1 MPRQAN
7 IVSFD
12 AARRAAGTCVPGR
25 AAARPA
31 GRTAAAVLD
40 GAGEVRVRSAG
51 RRPAGSPAG
60 AERPVGRAVD
70 TATAFPGAR
79 ATSSAAPLRT
89 AGAGRPHNP
98 TPSWYDGGASARP
111 RPDDGFLS
119 GAAGRAENEAGEEYE
134 ARLLA
139 ALEERERGPLGRLA
153 AKRRERAKERAGKA
167 YFRQYEAGKAS
178 DAAQGGPRAAVY
190 KGEMGSSHKRS
201 SRMQQQATSG
211 SARRGRAAMA
221 AAEKPSLF
229 ARPPLMGLAA
239 TVLCIAFAAAFLYGP
254 AQQLYVDMRERDRLA
269 AEYEAV
275 VERNEALGAQVDALQ
290 TDAGIEDAARTQLG
304 WVREGEH
311 AVSVAGLAE
320 REKPEFRGNILSEDI
335 ELPETWYSGVLDPLF
350 GVS

>member
-1 MPRQAN
+1 MPPQAN

-12 AARRAAGTCVPGR
+12 AARRAATGGR
-25 AAARPA
+25 APSSRVAASGAAARRPA
-31 GRTAAAVLD
+31 GRVLIGGDQSAIVRD
-40 GAGEVRVRSAG
+40 GDEGRGRSFTVP
-51 RRPAGSPAG
+51 R
-60 AERPVGRAVD
+60 
-70 TATAFPGAR
+70 
-79 ATSSAAPLRT
+79 
-89 AGAGRPHNP
+89 P

-119 GAAGRAENEAGEEYE
+119 GAAGRADDETGEEYE

-153 AKRRERAKERAGKA
+153 AKRRERTKERAGKA
-167 YFRQYEAGKAS
+167 YFRQYEAGKAA
-178 DAAQGGPRAAVY
+178 DGAQGGPRAAVY

-201 SRMQQQATSG
+201 SRMQQQAAAG
-211 SARRGRAAMA
+211 SSRRGRAASP

-239 TVLCIAFAAAFLYGP
+239 TALCVAFAVAFLYGP

-311 AVSVAGLAE
+311 AVSVGGLDA
-320 REKPEFRGNILSEDI
+320 REKPEFRGNIVSEDI
-335 ELPETWYSGVLDPLF
+335 ELPDTWYSGVLDPLF
-350 GVS
+350 GVE